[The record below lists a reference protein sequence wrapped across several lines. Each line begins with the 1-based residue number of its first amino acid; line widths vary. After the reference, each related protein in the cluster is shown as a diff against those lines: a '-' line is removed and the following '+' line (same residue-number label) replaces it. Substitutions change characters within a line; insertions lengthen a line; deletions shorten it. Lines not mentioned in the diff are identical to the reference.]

1 MLLKTKEETTQ
12 NIAKESLSSKIT
24 EEEIQVL
31 LSGQAEI
38 VELEKQLKLLQQ
50 LVAKIEV
57 STNNL

>member
-1 MLLKTKEETTQ
+1 VLLKTKEETTQ